1 MMWAQLKEELPEAAA
16 CRLMVGL
23 LDLAGNGGCEAELA
37 QRLALLLDAE
47 QLPELEQLRFE
58 LAPRPAHY
66 QDVTVIL
73 PELAAYDNLL
83 EAA

>member
-1 MMWAQLKEELPEAAA
+1 MWAQLKEQLPEAAA

-37 QRLALLLDAE
+37 QRLALLLATGE
-47 QLPELEQLRFE
+47 QPDLEQLRQD
-58 LAPRPAHY
+58 LAPRPTHFP
-66 QDVTVIL
+66 DITVVL
-73 PELAAYDNLL
+73 PTLDSYDLLL

>member
-1 MMWAQLKEELPEAAA
+1 
-16 CRLMVGL
+16 MVGL

-37 QRLALLLDAE
+37 QRLALLLDSGE
-47 QLPELEQLRFE
+47 LPDLEQLRFE
-58 LAPRPAHY
+58 LAPRLTHY

-73 PELAAYDNLL
+73 PDLAAYDHLL